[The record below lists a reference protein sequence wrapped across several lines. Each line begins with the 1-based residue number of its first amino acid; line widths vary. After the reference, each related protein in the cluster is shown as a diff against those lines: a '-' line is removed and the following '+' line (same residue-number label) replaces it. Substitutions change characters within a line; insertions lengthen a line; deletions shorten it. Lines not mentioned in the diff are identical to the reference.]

1 MIKIPIG
8 KWKIHNVIIG
18 NLDHKYEKGIHMTKI
33 PSQIQ
38 KTFRVL
44 HILLATRIMQ
54 ELMHKGIDF
63 EEKLKNKIK
72 VWG

>member
-1 MIKIPIG
+1 MVKIPIG

-18 NLDHKYEKGIHMTKI
+18 NPDQKYEKGIHMTKI

-44 HILLATRIMQ
+44 HILLATRIRQ

-63 EEKLKNKIK
+63 EENFKTKIK